1 MKYCECICVKKKR
14 EKEEKKYVPVIC
26 LLTCNKIHTQDL
38 LYLVSPNIKGL
49 QPFLN
54 CYLSI
59 HQARLGEPS
68 HSLTP
73 EATYLSRL
81 N

>member
-1 MKYCECICVKKKR
+1 MHEVVHLR
-14 EKEEKKYVPVIC
+14 EKKERKRRKKCVPVIC

-38 LYLVSPNIKGL
+38 LYLVSRNIKGL
-49 QPFLN
+49 QTFLN
-54 CYLSI
+54 YYLSI
-59 HQARLGEPS
+59 HQARIGEPS
-68 HSLTP
+68 YSLTP